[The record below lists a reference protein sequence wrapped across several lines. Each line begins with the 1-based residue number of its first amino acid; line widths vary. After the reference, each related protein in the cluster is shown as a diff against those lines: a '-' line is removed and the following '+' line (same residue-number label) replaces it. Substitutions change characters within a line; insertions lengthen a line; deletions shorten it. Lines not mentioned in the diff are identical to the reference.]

1 MDVIICIGRIGK
13 HIEGKFNRGFGRW
26 KIEVCNVEGFFT
38 NLKKEFGNG
47 DNKSNK
53 AAELNKVE

>member
-1 MDVIICIGRIGK
+1 
-13 HIEGKFNRGFGRW
+13 
-26 KIEVCNVEGFFT
+26 VEGFFT